1 MIGTDMKIQI
11 ICFTDNGEKIA
22 KTLSENCPQSGFEPV
37 IYRGDKTQNIVGE
50 CFKDRTPIIF
60 ISACGI
66 AVRFIAPFVKDKL
79 SDPSVIVMDELACFV
94 IPVLSGHVG
103 GGNALADRIAELTG
117 AVNVTT
123 TATDIHK
130 VFSPDVFAANNRL
143 EIHNREAIKHV
154 AKKSL
159 EGKPILISIQDYPP
173 KEPCDILIIDKDT
186 SAEYQVESCIKEEH
200 IKEEF
205 IKEEYIKG
213 STLWLSSKKYVLGI
227 GCKKGK
233 TAEEI
238 EALAQLIF
246 EKAGIDYSD
255 IYAFGSIDLK
265 AEEEGLLAF
274 SARHGIPFVTF
285 PVDMMKRVRGEF
297 TPSSFV
303 EEVTGVDNV
312 CERAAVL
319 LTGGHGKLVI
329 RKTAMDGVT
338 MALAIRYSL

>member
-1 MIGTDMKIQI
+1 MKIQI
-11 ICFTDNGEKIA
+11 ICFTDNGEKLA
-22 KTLSENCPQSGFEPV
+22 KTLSGKIYQSDNDPL
-37 IYRGDKTQNIVGE
+37 IYRGNETHDIVRE
-50 CFKDRTPIIF
+50 CFKDRTPILF

-79 SDPSVIVMDELACFV
+79 NDPPVVVMDELGRFV

-103 GGNALADRIAELTG
+103 GGNALADRIAQITG

-123 TATDIHK
+123 TATDINN

-154 AKKSL
+154 SKKSL
-159 EGKPILISIQDYPP
+159 EGKPILISVQDYPP
-173 KEPCDILIIDKDT
+173 KKPCDILISDEGISD
-186 SAEYQVESCIKEEH
+186 
-200 IKEEF
+200 
-205 IKEEYIKG
+205 EYIKG
-213 STLWLSSKKYVLGI
+213 HTLWLSPKKYVLGV

-233 TAEEI
+233 TAEET
-238 EALAQLIF
+238 EALAQIIF

-255 IYAFGSIDLK
+255 IYAFGSIDIK
-265 AEEEGLLAF
+265 AEEEGLLDF

-285 PVDMMKRVRGEF
+285 PADMMKRVQGEF

-319 LTGGHGKLVI
+319 LAGCHGKLI
-329 RKTAMDGVT
+329 KKKIAKDGVT
-338 MALAIRYSL
+338 MALAQKSSL